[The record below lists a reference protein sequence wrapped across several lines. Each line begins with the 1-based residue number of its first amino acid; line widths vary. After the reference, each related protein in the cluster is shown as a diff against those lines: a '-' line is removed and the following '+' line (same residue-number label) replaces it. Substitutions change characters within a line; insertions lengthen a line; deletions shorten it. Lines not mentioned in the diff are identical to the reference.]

1 MTQVR
6 SSEPQSETKNQFS
19 VLLSSG
25 NGLQVRQ
32 CTSLP
37 DLPELIFSIKGER
50 KGVRTGEAN
59 VAEKE
64 IRLYLS
70 I

>member
-1 MTQVR
+1 MTRVR

-19 VLLSSG
+19 VLLSSS

-32 CTSLP
+32 CTSPP
-37 DLPELIFSIKGER
+37 DLAGLIFSVKGER
-50 KGVRTGEAN
+50 ERVRTGEADF
-59 VAEKE
+59 AEKK

-70 I
+70 V